1 MDDVSNFRFNFDRI
15 IGISTAYSVY
25 LIYSEL
31 IDYIE
36 VESELINKLKKRA
49 ELLRSNYRELYF
61 NYTENREFLVALK
74 DELIDVDRGLSN
86 ETYRIK
92 EDLLKKFIPEEYA
105 TYN

>member
-1 MDDVSNFRFNFDRI
+1 MDDVSNFRFSFDRI

-31 IDYIE
+31 IDYID
-36 VESELINKLKKRA
+36 VESELINKLKKRV

-61 NYTENREFLVALK
+61 NYTENREFLTALRE
-74 DELIDVDRGLSN
+74 ELWDVDRGLSDEIN
-86 ETYRIK
+86 RVKT
-92 EDLLKKFIPEEYA
+92 DLLKKFIPEEYA

>member
-1 MDDVSNFRFNFDRI
+1 MDDVSNFRFSFERI

-36 VESELINKLKKRA
+36 VESELINKLKKRV

-61 NYTENREFLVALK
+61 NYTENREFLIALR

-86 ETYRIK
+86 EIYRVK
-92 EDLLKKFIPEEYA
+92 DELLKKFIPEEYA

>member
-1 MDDVSNFRFNFDRI
+1 MDDVSNFRFSFERI
-15 IGISTAYSVY
+15 NCVSIPYGVY

-36 VESELINKLKKRA
+36 VESELINKLKKRV

-61 NYTENREFLVALK
+61 NYTENREFLIALR

-86 ETYRIK
+86 EIYRVK
-92 EDLLKKFIPEEYA
+92 DDLLKKFIPEEYA
-105 TYN
+105 AYN